1 MLVWTREIPP
11 TFIILFFV
19 GLLAVLLLFRLT
31 AWSREATA
39 AVALVGLGIFT
50 TLGISVIS
58 AISSY
63 WILSRQWVGGMAITT
78 IGVVWLLAVV
88 YRTANEDGFK
98 SIEMVV
104 VGVGAYISLVG
115 IFQIWGSMTQIP
127 FWISAQNEITTQEI
141 DLAESKINSGDSD
154 IDLIEAANLN
164 IIQGND
170 VWPGYA
176 EYYAGYRR

>member
-1 MLVWTREIPP
+1 
-11 TFIILFFV
+11 
-19 GLLAVLLLFRLT
+19 
-31 AWSREATA
+31 
-39 AVALVGLGIFT
+39 
-50 TLGISVIS
+50 
-58 AISSY
+58 
-63 WILSRQWVGGMAITT
+63 
-78 IGVVWLLAVV
+78 
-88 YRTANEDGFK
+88 
-98 SIEMVV
+98 
-104 VGVGAYISLVG
+104 
-115 IFQIWGSMTQIP
+115 MTQIP